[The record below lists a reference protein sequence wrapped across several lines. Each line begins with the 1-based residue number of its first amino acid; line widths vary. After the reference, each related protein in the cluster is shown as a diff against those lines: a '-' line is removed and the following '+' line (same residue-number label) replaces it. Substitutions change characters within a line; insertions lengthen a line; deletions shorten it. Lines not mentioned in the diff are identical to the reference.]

1 MRVLVAEDDAG
12 LRSVLVRGLVEEGY
26 TVDALDRGDEAV
38 DMLQTHDYA
47 VAVIDWRMPGL
58 SGIEA
63 IAEARRRKISV
74 PILMLTA
81 RDTPVDRVRGLDS
94 GADDYLV
101 KPFDFSELLARLR
114 ALQRRSRTTDGIT
127 IAVGS
132 LVLDPSQNEITSNGR
147 RLSLTRKEFA
157 ILEVLMRRASR
168 PVSRSFIEQH
178 VWPEEGT
185 EVTPNTLDVHIGR
198 LRAKVRRTGVEIQVV
213 RGIGF
218 RLIQSSTPDR

>member
-1 MRVLVAEDDAG
+1 MRVLVAEDDDA

-26 TVDALDRGDEAV
+26 TVDALDRGDEA
-38 DMLQTHDYA
+38 L
-47 VAVIDWRMPGL
+47 AVIDWRMPGL

-63 IAEARRRKISV
+63 IAEARRHNLSV

-81 RDTPVDRVRGLDS
+81 RDTPSDRIRGLDS

-101 KPFDFSELLARLR
+101 KPFDFGEFLARLR
-114 ALQRRSRTTDGIT
+114 ALQRRSRTTDGTTIT
-127 IAVGS
+127 VGP
-132 LVLDPSQNEITSNGR
+132 LVLDPSQSQIFNGR
-147 RLSLTRKEFA
+147 RSLSVTRKEFA
-157 ILEVLMRRASR
+157 ILEVLMRRAGR
-168 PVSRSFIEQH
+168 AVSRGFIEQH

-198 LRAKVRRTGVEIQVV
+198 LRAKLRGSGVEIQVV

-218 RLIQSSTPDR
+218 RLIQSSTLDT